1 MIEMLKCP
9 DSLKTRAKAYR
20 IPPFA
25 GTATAAGYQN
35 KSEKRGADKEYLE
48 LKETHARTPLKKF
61 AQCRETF

>member
-20 IPPFA
+20 IPPFS

-35 KSEKRGADKEYLE
+35 KSEKE
-48 LKETHARTPLKKF
+48 
-61 AQCRETF
+61 AQTRSILN